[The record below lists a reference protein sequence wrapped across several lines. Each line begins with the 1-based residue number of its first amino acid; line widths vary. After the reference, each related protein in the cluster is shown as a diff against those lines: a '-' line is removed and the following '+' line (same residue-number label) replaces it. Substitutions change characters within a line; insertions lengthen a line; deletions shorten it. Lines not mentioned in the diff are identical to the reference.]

1 MLLLRKHLDDP
12 ANLYRRE
19 LLEFKFRNQLV
30 IPEEMEVVMEMLKQ
44 ITEKDRARIEEILQN
59 HPSGIA
65 MAERF
70 AAKAAA
76 KAAAEAAAEAAAK
89 TAAEVK
95 LETARAALL
104 EGLEID
110 VVAKITGL
118 GREDIIKLKNELNYN
133 HPSKGKVS
141 QRTVPFDSLALCPDH
156 QTLRGAV

>member
-1 MLLLRKHLDDP
+1 MLTNERSVSYLTNNPGNSELVQLKLNIRASDGDSTPSEVKRGTP
-12 ANLYRRE
+12 AYINGFQIR

-30 IPEEMEVVMEMLKQ
+30 TPEEMEVVMEMLKQ

-70 AAKAAA
+70 AAK
-76 KAAAEAAAEAAAK
+76 AAAEAAAK

-118 GREDIIKLKNELNYN
+118 GREDIIKLKNELN
-133 HPSKGKVS
+133 
-141 QRTVPFDSLALCPDH
+141 
-156 QTLRGAV
+156 